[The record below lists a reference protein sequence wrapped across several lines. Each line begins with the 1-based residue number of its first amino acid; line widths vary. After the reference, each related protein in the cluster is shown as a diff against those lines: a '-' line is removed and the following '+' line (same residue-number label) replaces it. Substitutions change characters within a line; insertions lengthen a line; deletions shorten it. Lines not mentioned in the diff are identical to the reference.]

1 LNETRT
7 DGDARVLIGRS
18 RYWQHYGMVFDIEDN
33 KDPRGS
39 ADVANLDAIPRNRQR
54 LETKRPEIRV
64 FFFRVNNSV
73 DQALSR

>member
-1 LNETRT
+1 
-7 DGDARVLIGRS
+7 
-18 RYWQHYGMVFDIEDN
+18 MVFDIEDN
-33 KDPRGS
+33 KDPWGP

-64 FFFRVNNSV
+64 FFFQVNNSV